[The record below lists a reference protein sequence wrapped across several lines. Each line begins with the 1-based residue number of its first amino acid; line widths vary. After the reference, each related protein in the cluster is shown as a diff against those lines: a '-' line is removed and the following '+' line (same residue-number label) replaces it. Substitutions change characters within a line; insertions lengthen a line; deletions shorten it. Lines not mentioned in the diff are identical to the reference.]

1 MAISEL
7 MRIQDYYKGNNPGN
21 IKVSSDWTGNFYL
34 GKQYHEA
41 IHPSVDKPLP
51 QIKYKKFDTRA
62 EGLADIISTVK
73 KYDTD
78 SLEEIVKSYASADES
93 GERYKNYIKDLTEIY
108 EVPKNIN
115 FSDDKQIVQLMK
127 GITDI
132 ENPPDADDYYLD
144 GDYIDAV
151 KLIRQNELLTGKLG
165 VM

>member
-21 IKVSSDWTGNFYL
+21 IKVSSDWSGNFYL
-34 GKQYHEA
+34 GKQYYA
-41 IHPSVDKPLP
+41 GFDKPEP
-51 QIKYKKFDTRA
+51 RIKYKKFDTRA
-62 EGLADIISTVK
+62 EGLADIINTVK

-108 EVPKNIN
+108 KVPKNIN

-144 GDYIDAV
+144 EDYIDAV

>member
-1 MAISEL
+1 M
-7 MRIQDYYKGNNPGN
+7 
-21 IKVSSDWTGNFYL
+21 
-34 GKQYHEA
+34 
-41 IHPSVDKPLP
+41 
-51 QIKYKKFDTRA
+51 
-62 EGLADIISTVK
+62 
-73 KYDTD
+73 
-78 SLEEIVKSYASADES
+78 EEIVKSYASADES

-144 GDYIDAV
+144 EDYIDAV

>member
-34 GKQYHEA
+34 GKQYYT
-41 IHPSVDKPLP
+41 DTNKPKP

-62 EGLADIISTVK
+62 EGLADIINTVK
-73 KYDTD
+73 KYDTN

>member
-1 MAISEL
+1 MTISEL

-21 IKVSSDWTGNFYL
+21 IKVSSDWSGNFYL
-34 GKQYHEA
+34 GKQYYA
-41 IHPSVDKPLP
+41 GFDKPEP
-51 QIKYKKFDTRA
+51 RIKYKKFDTRA
-62 EGLADIISTVK
+62 EGLADIINTVK

-144 GDYIDAV
+144 EDYIDAV

>member
-34 GKQYHEA
+34 GKQYYT
-41 IHPSVDKPLP
+41 DTNKPLP

>member
-34 GKQYHEA
+34 GKQYYT
-41 IHPSVDKPLP
+41 DTNKPKP

-144 GDYIDAV
+144 EDYIDAV

>member
-34 GKQYHEA
+34 GKQYYT
-41 IHPSVDKPLP
+41 DTNKPKP

>member
-34 GKQYHEA
+34 GKQYYT
-41 IHPSVDKPLP
+41 DTNKPKP

-144 GDYIDAV
+144 EDYIDAV
-151 KLIRQNELLTGKLG
+151 KLIGLNELLTGKLG

>member
-34 GKQYHEA
+34 GKQYYT
-41 IHPSVDKPLP
+41 DTNKPKP

-144 GDYIDAV
+144 EDYIDAV
-151 KLIRQNELLTGKLG
+151 KLIRQMNY
-165 VM
+165 